1 MEVGLIGFTGSG
13 KSALYRSA
21 AGGHPKGDLTA
32 VPVKDERFHK
42 IVEQVKP
49 KKVTPATVV
58 LHDNF
63 GSFQR
68 HSTKKL
74 SQNTIDS
81 MRKAELLLHVVQAFD
96 ALEQDAVKDQKAVE
110 EELILLDLQI
120 VENRLERLK
129 KSLQAKSPG
138 TTEYLEKVLFEK
150 LMEPLSE
157 GKALR
162 ELSLESEDLLL
173 LKNYQFLSAK
183 PMIVAFN
190 VAEDSIG
197 SSSSEILN
205 FIYSLQQKGI
215 PGFVVCATLEEE
227 VVQLDPAD
235 QPEFL
240 ASLGLTEPASAKVI
254 RAVYDALGWITFYTA
269 GENDTRAWPLPKGS
283 TAVEA
288 AGVIHTDI
296 AKGFIRAEIV
306 HYADWL
312 ESGSLDAAYHSGKMH
327 LEGKDYVI
335 QDGDLLHIRN
345 KS

>member
-13 KSALYRSA
+13 KSTLYRAA

-32 VPVKDERFHK
+32 VPVPDERFQK

-68 HSTKKL
+68 HNTKKL
-74 SQNTIDS
+74 SQSTIDS

-96 ALEQDAVKDQKAVE
+96 ALEEDATKDQQSVE
-110 EELILLDLQI
+110 EELILIDLQI

-162 ELSLESEDLLL
+162 ELSLESEDLQV

-190 VAEDSIG
+190 VAEDQVNVCPP
-197 SSSSEILN
+197 EILT
-205 FIYSLQQKGI
+205 FIHSLSQKGI
-215 PGFVVCATLEEE
+215 PGFIVCATLEEE
-227 VVQLDPAD
+227 LAQLDPGD

-283 TAVEA
+283 SAVEA
-288 AGVIHTDI
+288 AATIHTDI

-312 ESGSLDAAYHSGKMH
+312 AAGSLDTAYHLGKMH